1 MPKSTASMSAAPAHK
16 PTFKETMTKLRYTKS
31 VRVAVLAVLFLILLA
46 MYFIGGKMKWLLLV
60 LMVVVLGA
68 LGMQITDYDLD
79 LETLWKTG
87 SVQESRVE
95 TKRGVKV
102 IGSACVWDN
111 LNCSNFAS
119 QTEAQAKYEM
129 CADKIASDNN
139 KDKAAVRNLDVYGLD
154 GDKDGVVCEALQKG
168 NDQTTTQMPK
178 QQTEDTKKNN
188 RPTFDAGL
196 TSTNLEKMTDWE
208 RFRKTNSIQE
218 IKNGCYE
225 VVEIFKNFINLN
237 VHWCEKNSIGWY
249 AVAVTTSE
257 MWWFKQI
264 YKGQDVMPC
273 ETIKK
278 RNVPREF
285 TLSNPTCYK

>member
-1 MPKSTASMSAAPAHK
+1 
-16 PTFKETMTKLRYTKS
+16 
-31 VRVAVLAVLFLILLA
+31 
-46 MYFIGGKMKWLLLV
+46 
-60 LMVVVLGA
+60 
-68 LGMQITDYDLD
+68 
-79 LETLWKTG
+79 
-87 SVQESRVE
+87 
-95 TKRGVKV
+95 
-102 IGSACVWDN
+102 
-111 LNCSNFAS
+111 
-119 QTEAQAKYEM
+119 M

-237 VHWCEKNSIGWY
+237 VH
-249 AVAVTTSE
+249 
-257 MWWFKQI
+257 
-264 YKGQDVMPC
+264 
-273 ETIKK
+273 
-278 RNVPREF
+278 
-285 TLSNPTCYK
+285 